1 MISKR
6 RDDKGRVLQQG
17 EWQEPSGRYR
27 YKYTDSLGKRKIL
40 YSWRLTEAD
49 KMPEGKRA
57 DLSLREKERK
67 VQSLQMQG
75 ITGSNITVIEL
86 VERYLSLKT
95 GVKHN
100 TLANYKFVV
109 NVLKKEEFAY
119 KKVDDDL
126 ILKNPFGFELGTV
139 LVNDSQK
146 RQAVSLEDEAKFLEF
161 VKNDPHYNQYYDAF
175 YILFKTGLRISEFCG
190 LTVKDLDFKEDII
203 NVNHQLQ
210 RTREMKYIIVS
221 TKTTSGTRLLPM
233 EADVKEAFLRILK
246 NRKKPKREPMVD
258 GYGGFLFLDKN
269 GRPMVA
275 LHWEKYMQHAREK
288 YNREHLLQL
297 PPISP
302 HVCRHTYCTN
312 MANSGMNPKTLQY
325 LMGHSDI
332 SVTLNIYTHTGYD
345 DAKKELAR
353 LKEARDELEK
363 KKFVTQK
370 HAQITHVSL
379 IS

>member
-1 MISKR
+1 M
-6 RDDKGRVLQQG
+6 
-17 EWQEPSGRYR
+17 
-27 YKYTDSLGKRKIL
+27 
-40 YSWRLTEAD
+40 
-49 KMPEGKRA
+49 
-57 DLSLREKERK
+57 
-67 VQSLQMQG
+67 
-75 ITGSNITVIEL
+75 
-86 VERYLSLKT
+86 
-95 GVKHN
+95 
-100 TLANYKFVV
+100 
-109 NVLKKEEFAY
+109 
-119 KKVDDDL
+119 
-126 ILKNPFGFELGTV
+126 
-139 LVNDSQK
+139 
-146 RQAVSLEDEAKFLEF
+146 
-161 VKNDPHYNQYYDAF
+161 
-175 YILFKTGLRISEFCG
+175 
-190 LTVKDLDFKEDII
+190 DFKEDII

-233 EADVKEAFLRILK
+233 ESDVKEAFLRILK
-246 NRKKPKREPMVD
+246 NRRKPKREPMVD

-297 PPISP
+297 PPITP

-363 KKFVTQK
+363 KKFVTPK